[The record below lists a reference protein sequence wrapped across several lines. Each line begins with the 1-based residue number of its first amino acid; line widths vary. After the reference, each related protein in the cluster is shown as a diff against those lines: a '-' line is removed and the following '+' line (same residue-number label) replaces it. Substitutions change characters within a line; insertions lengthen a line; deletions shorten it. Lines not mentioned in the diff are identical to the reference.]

1 MGRGS
6 TGHAV
11 TTTTAGEV
19 LQAFVPN
26 PLPPVPPLAWS
37 PSLRKLHDAAL
48 LACGRLDGVL
58 DGVSVQVPEISNR
71 LLYAYVRREALL
83 SSEIE
88 GTQSSLSDLLLFEL
102 DEAPGAPWAD
112 VTEVSSAVAAL
123 EHGLHRLAD
132 GFPYRPG
139 FCGRCMGCCWPVVG
153 VQTRRR
159 ESSGAARTGLA
170 EPVLETHVLFPH
182 HLNRWRIASPILSG
196 SSMPKTTCPFWSKLP
211 WPMSSWRP
219 STRFRTATVAL
230 AVC

>member
-88 GTQSSLSDLLLFEL
+88 GTRSSLSDLLLFEL

-112 VTEVSSAVAAL
+112 VAEVSSAAAAL

-132 GFPYRPG
+132 GFPLSSAPTGGAWGAAGPWSGFRPG
-139 FCGRCMGCCWPVVG
+139 GGRVPAQSELDWRNPSWKRTFC
-153 VQTRRR
+153 
-159 ESSGAARTGLA
+159 
-170 EPVLETHVLFPH
+170 
-182 HLNRWRIASPILSG
+182 SP
-196 SSMPKTTCPFWSKLP
+196 TT
-211 WPMSSWRP
+211 
-219 STRFRTATVAL
+219 
-230 AVC
+230 